1 MSGLGGLGMVE
12 QGLPVTFL
20 LLFTV
25 LIWVLHLMILLSS
38 PGNKVNQWCCITG
51 ILLSLGVWKEYI
63 YYGGFFSG
71 VCTCF
76 MGVRYQVDELINSVL
91 TAVLYYLAMPC
102 GVLCGLYFGSMEQR
116 RPRVFQVLRV
126 VVFLPALVFA
136 IIYPWSQTKAIIK
149 THEEAFMV
157 ISIYNLLYGLFMTV
171 LVVVT
176 LVRERKSCQ
185 INQRRFIAVY
195 VLLPLWYWLLSIFPV
210 HMLKIEKLYKLWQGN
225 VLIIFGLLFY
235 YLYLL
240 FHKGIWGLRLNR
252 QYFDWS
258 EDKVQLPEDIRYIIH
273 MLKNE
278 TAKLRLGTQFIRE
291 LGIPE
296 TEDELDILDRSV
308 THIEE
313 FIRRSNL
320 CSGDIQ
326 LEPECI
332 DIKALFEEI
341 AGELAEWKGT
351 VKIEVEPDLSALY
364 CDPYHM
370 KEVLCNLAANA
381 IDSMGEEGTLTF
393 AAQRPKKDIVLLR
406 VSDTGRG
413 IPEKDLG
420 RIFDFYYTSYVDYSH
435 FGLGLAYCRDV
446 VRRHN
451 GYIKVKSSTEPER
464 QGTEFT
470 LCLPRGFGFQGRSVS
485 GRTRRC

>member
-1 MSGLGGLGMVE
+1 MVE

-38 PGNKVNQWCCITG
+38 PGNTVNQWCCITG
-51 ILLSLGVWKEYI
+51 FLLSLGVWKEYI
-63 YYGGFFSG
+63 YYSGIFSDI
-71 VCTCF
+71 CMCF
-76 MGVRYQVDELINSVL
+76 LGVRYHLDELTNSVL

-102 GVLCGLYFGSMEQR
+102 GVICSLYFNCMDTR
-116 RPRVFQVLRV
+116 RPRLFRV
-126 VVFLPALVFA
+126 MRIAVFLPALVFA
-136 IIYPWSQTKAIIK
+136 IIYPWSQTKRIIN
-149 THEEAFMV
+149 THSEAFIMMG
-157 ISIYNLLYGLFMTV
+157 IYNLLYGVFMTI
-171 LVVVT
+171 LIMAT
-176 LVRERKSCQ
+176 LFRERKCHQLS
-185 INQRRFIAVY
+185 QRRFIAVF
-195 VLLPLWYWLLSIFPV
+195 VLLPLWYWLITIFPV
-210 HMLKIEKLYKLWQGN
+210 HMLRLEKLYKLWQGN

-258 EDKVQLPEDIRYIIH
+258 EDKPRLPEDISYVIH

-278 TAKLRLGTQFIRE
+278 TAKLRLSTQFIRE
-291 LGIPE
+291 LGISE
-296 TEDELDILDRSV
+296 AEDELDILDRSI

-313 FIRRSNL
+313 FVRRSNM
-320 CSGDIQ
+320 CSGDIHIE
-326 LEPECI
+326 LEPI

-351 VKIEVEPDLSALY
+351 VRIDMDPNVSDLY
-364 CDPYHM
+364 GDPYHM
-370 KEVLCNLAANA
+370 KEVLSNLAANA
-381 IDSMGEEGTLTF
+381 IDSMGEDGILTF

-406 VSDTGRG
+406 VSDTGHG

-420 RIFDFYYTSYVDYSH
+420 HIFDYYYTGYADYSH

-446 VRRHN
+446 VKRHN
-451 GYIKVKSSTEPER
+451 GYINVKSSTEADR
-464 QGTEFT
+464 HGTEFT
-470 LCLPRGFGFQGRSVS
+470 LCLPRGFRGGVGQDRDDKSIDC
-485 GRTRRC
+485 RR

>member
-1 MSGLGGLGMVE
+1 MIE

-38 PGNKVNQWCCITG
+38 PGNKVNQWCCIAG
-51 ILLSLGVWKEYI
+51 FLLSLGVWKEYL

-71 VCTCF
+71 SCICLL
-76 MGVRYQVDELINSVL
+76 GVRYQTDELINSIL

-102 GVLCGLYFGSMEQR
+102 GVICSLYFCSMDKR
-116 RPRVFQVLRV
+116 KPRLFRIIQVA
-126 VVFLPALVFA
+126 VFLPVLVFA
-136 IIYPWSQTKAIIK
+136 IIYPWSQTKRIIY
-149 THEEAFMV
+149 THPEAFMV
-157 ISIYNLLYGLFMTV
+157 VGIYNLLYGVFMTI
-171 LVVVT
+171 LIMMT
-176 LVRERKSCQ
+176 LFRERKSHQ
-185 INQRRFIAVY
+185 FSQRRFIAVF
-195 VLLPLWYWLLSIFPV
+195 VLLPLWYWLITIFPV
-210 HMLKIEKLYKLWQGN
+210 HMLKLEKLYKLWQGN

-258 EDKVQLPEDIRYIIH
+258 ENKVQLPEDIRYIIH

-278 TAKLRLGTQFIRE
+278 TAKLRLSTQFIRE
-291 LGIPE
+291 LGISE
-296 TEDELDILDRSV
+296 AKEELDILDRSI

-313 FIRRSNL
+313 FVRRSNL

-326 LEPECI
+326 IELECI

-341 AGELAEWKGT
+341 ADELAEWKGT
-351 VKIEVEPDLSALY
+351 VKIEVGSNVSCLY

-381 IDSMGEEGTLTF
+381 IDSMGEDGTLTL
-393 AAQRPKKDIVLLR
+393 AALRPKKDIVLLR
-406 VSDTGRG
+406 VSDTGHG
-413 IPEKDLG
+413 IPEKDLE
-420 RIFDFYYTSYVDYSH
+420 RIFKFYYTTYVDYSH
-435 FGLGLAYCRDV
+435 FGLGLAYCKDV
-446 VRRHN
+446 IKRHN
-451 GYIKVKSSTEPER
+451 GYINVRSSTELER
-464 QGTEFT
+464 HGTEFT
-470 LCLPRGFGFQGRSVS
+470 LCLPRGFKGGGKTKER
-485 GRTRRC
+485 

>member
-1 MSGLGGLGMVE
+1 MME
-12 QGLPVTFL
+12 HGLPVTFL

-51 ILLSLGVWKEYI
+51 FLLSLGVWKEYI
-63 YYGGFFSG
+63 YFSGFFAG
-71 VCTCF
+71 IRTCF
-76 MGVRYQVDELINSVL
+76 MGVEYPVDELVNSVL
-91 TAVLYYLAMPC
+91 TAILYYLAMPC
-102 GVLCGLYFGSMEQR
+102 GVLCSLYFGSMDRR
-116 RPRVFQVLRV
+116 RPRLFRALRV
-126 VVFLPALVFA
+126 SVFLPALVFA
-136 IIYPWSQTKAIIK
+136 ILYPWSHTREIMN
-149 THEEAFMV
+149 THPEAFMV
-157 ISIYNLLYGLFMTV
+157 IGIYNLLYGVFMTV
-171 LVVVT
+171 LVV
-176 LVRERKSCQ
+176 LALIRERKSHQ
-185 INQRRFIAVY
+185 FSQRRFIAVY
-195 VLLPLWYWLLSIFPV
+195 VLLPLWYWLLTIFPV
-210 HMLKIEKLYKLWQGN
+210 HMLRLKVFYKLWQGN
-225 VLIIFGLLFY
+225 VLIISGLLLY

-273 MLKNE
+273 MLKHE

-296 TEDELDILDRSV
+296 AEEELDILERSV
-308 THIEE
+308 NHIEE

-326 LEPECI
+326 IEPEYI
-332 DIKALFEEI
+332 DIKEFLEEI
-341 AGELAEWKGT
+341 AGELADWKGT
-351 VKIEVEPDLSALY
+351 VKIEVESGLSGLY

-381 IDSMGEEGTLTF
+381 IDSMGEDGTLSF
-393 AAQRPKKDIVLLR
+393 AAQSPKKDIVLLR

-413 IPEKDLG
+413 IPEKDLEH
-420 RIFDFYYTSYVDYSH
+420 IFDFYYTSYVDYSH
-435 FGLGLAYCRDV
+435 FGLGLAYCKDV
-446 VRRHN
+446 VKRHN
-451 GYIKVKSSTEPER
+451 GYIKVKSSTDPER

-470 LCLPRGFGFQGRSVS
+470 LCLPRGFRGGVRQKEYDKSID
-485 GRTRRC
+485 C